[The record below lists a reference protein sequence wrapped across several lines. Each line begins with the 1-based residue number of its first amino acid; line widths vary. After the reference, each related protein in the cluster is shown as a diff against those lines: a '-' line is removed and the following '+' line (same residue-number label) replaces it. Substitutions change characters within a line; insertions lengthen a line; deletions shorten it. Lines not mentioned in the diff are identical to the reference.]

1 MLTTTFILKHQ
12 EVTAKLKSMKVDA
25 ERESKIAIE
34 ELEDEIDSTIEQLT
48 ANYEQEL
55 AGEQSDHDKLTIENG
70 ILRRKIESTQEAI
83 ARVKEDVTILL
94 HKEETYLQLLKS
106 KEEEKNRL
114 DAAKK
119 SNHANLVSREEGECA
134 SMMVKSR
141 GKTFLRYS
149 HSNYYLFKSRGKA
162 EKNQPPTL
170 EESRN

>member
-1 MLTTTFILKHQ
+1 MSITQTCMNIIYLCDALTPTFVLKQ
-12 EVTAKLKSMKVDA
+12 REVTAKLESMKVDA
-25 ERESKIAIE
+25 ERESKIATE

-55 AGEQSDHDKLTIENG
+55 VGEQSDHDKLTIENG

-119 SNHANLVSREEGECA
+119 SKHADLVSREEGECA
-134 SMMVKSR
+134 SMLVKSR
-141 GKTFLRYS
+141 GKTLLRYS
-149 HSNYYLFKSRGKA
+149 HSN
-162 EKNQPPTL
+162 
-170 EESRN
+170 